1 MLQSFL
7 SPLKNTIRL
16 IQLKLTDFVD
26 APLTVDKVLTEQF
39 IKRDQPRRVTN
50 ELLLL
55 TDHHFELLYSVC
67 PLCGADRV
75 IKQEKN
81 ETFITTYYKITV

>member
-1 MLQSFL
+1 MLQTIL
-7 SPLKNTIRL
+7 SALKNTIRF
-16 IQLKLTDFVD
+16 IQLKLTDFGD
-26 APLTVDKVLTEQF
+26 ESPTVDKVLTERF

-55 TDHHFELLYSVC
+55 SDHRFELLYPVC

-75 IKQEKN
+75 IKQEFRSR
-81 ETFITTYYKITV
+81 TPILGAYG